1 MGYIVALVQALSDT
15 TAAAMVQLLCGVIPP
30 FEANIGRYVTQFL
43 VCLVIILIRR
53 QDFRLEPRFM
63 AGMCFIVTQGVVVNT
78 LFVLAMGNLP
88 LGNLMVVKQAAMFA
102 SSVFLS
108 TVILR
113 DGTLITDYFLMV
125 IVLIGAFLII
135 QPFYQEYEAPGDDS
149 ILVNVTSIA
158 TACEHEKHPG
168 ISSGFTTKLG
178 YILPVILGVFSI
190 GCSFVYSTTLN
201 DISPIIAAFWYSIVG
216 VGASIVCMF
225 FFEEPIYAIDYAE
238 LLFILGYSVT
248 ATIVSLA
255 AIVAQQRLT
264 PVAFSLVSSS
274 RFVSS
279 FILQYS
285 FAGIFIG
292 GNQNAAEIVG
302 AILVTGGVLVS
313 ILWNVNLQKVQSD
326 I

>member
-63 AGMCFIVTQGVVVNT
+63 AGMCFITFLGFMRNS
-78 LFVLAMGNLP
+78 LSFVASRILP
-88 LGNLMVVKQAAMFA
+88 LGNLMVVQQTAMFA
-102 SSVFLS
+102 SSAFIS

-113 DGTLITDYFLMV
+113 DGTLIRDYFLMV

-135 QPFYQEYEAPGDDS
+135 QPFHHEYEAPGDDS
-149 ILVNVTSIA
+149 LLVNVTSIA
-158 TACEHEKHPG
+158 TACEHEQHPG
-168 ISSGFTTKLG
+168 ISSGMATTLG
-178 YILPVILGVFSI
+178 YILTVILGVSLV
-190 GCSFVYSTTLN
+190 GSSFVYRSILN
-201 DISPIIAAFWYSIVG
+201 DISPIIAAFWYSLVG

-225 FFEEPIYAIDYAE
+225 FFEEPIYAIEHTDIV
-238 LLFILGYSVT
+238 LLLGYYVAIT
-248 ATIVSLA
+248 TVSIA
-255 AIVAQQRLT
+255 AIVVQQRLT

-302 AILVTGGVLVS
+302 AILVIGIVLVS
-313 ILWNVNLQKVQSD
+313 VWWNVNLQKVQSD